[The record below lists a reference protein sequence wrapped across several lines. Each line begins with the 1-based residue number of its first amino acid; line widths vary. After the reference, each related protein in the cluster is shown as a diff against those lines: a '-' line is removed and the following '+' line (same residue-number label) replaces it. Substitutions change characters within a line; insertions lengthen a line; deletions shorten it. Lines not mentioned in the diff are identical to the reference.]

1 MNEQKDPQSQT
12 HKEATSLPWYLAGTL
27 TKQET
32 HEVEAHLTDCSNC
45 RAELEDMKRTRE
57 AVKTAIQERQ
67 APSPELFS
75 KVMARIHEEEE
86 DPTPIKN
93 PVIQEEV
100 NWWAG
105 IQAQLQSLYTIP
117 WVPALATILIVSQS
131 ALLLTKMGEESS
143 SIQQPGPII
152 ERGIPK
158 ASLPKISRTIQLG
171 FRQDAKEGD
180 IRALIQEINGQIVN
194 GPSPQGIYTLKVPMN
209 DAIQVETTLQ
219 KLRARSNLVRLAE
232 SVHP

>member
-1 MNEQKDPQSQT
+1 MNEPNDPQPQT

-27 TKQET
+27 TKQEQ
-32 HEVEAHLTDCSNC
+32 HDIEAHLAGCSNC
-45 RAELEDMKRTRE
+45 RAELEDMKRIRE
-57 AVKTAIQERQ
+57 SVKTTIQEREG
-67 APSPELFS
+67 PSPELFS

-86 DPTPIKN
+86 DSPPIKD

-105 IQAQLQSLYTIP
+105 IQAQLQSLYAIP
-117 WVPALATILIVSQS
+117 WVPALATILIVTQS
-131 ALLLTKMGEESS
+131 ALLITKMGEESS
-143 SIQQPGPII
+143 SIQQPGPIV
-152 ERGIPK
+152 ERGIPN
-158 ASLPKISRTIQLG
+158 ASLPKISSTIRVG
-171 FRQDAKEGD
+171 FREDAKEGD

-194 GPSPQGIYTLKVPMN
+194 GPSGQGMYTVKVPMSDSN
-209 DAIQVETTLQ
+209 QVETTLQ